1 MLATILLRK
10 SKQEDF
16 PPMSTERSVF
26 YISDGTAI
34 TAEVLGHAVLSQFPV
49 NTNSV
54 TLPFVEN
61 VQRAQAVK
69 AQINA
74 LYQQSGVRPLVFF
87 SIVTPDVREII
98 LESEGFC
105 QDIVQALVG
114 PLQSELGVPSMPVAH
129 RTHGLTASNLGK
141 YDARIAAIDYTLAHD
156 DGISLRG
163 LEDAQVILLGVS
175 RCGKTPTS
183 LYLAMQFGVRAA
195 NYPFIADDMDNLK
208 LPPALRAHQHKLFGL
223 TIDPERLAAIR
234 QERAENTRYAS
245 MRQCRLEVG
254 EVEAL
259 FRTHQIRYLNSTN
272 YSVEEIA
279 TKILDIMGLRR
290 SMY

>member
-1 MLATILLRK
+1 
-10 SKQEDF
+10 
-16 PPMSTERSVF
+16 MSTERSVF

-49 NTNSV
+49 DTHSV

-74 LYQQSGVRPLVFF
+74 LWQRSGVRPLVFF
-87 SIVTPDVREII
+87 SIVTPEVRDII

-105 QDIVQALVG
+105 QDIVQALVA
-114 PLQSELGVPSMPVAH
+114 PLQSELGISSMPVAH
-129 RTHGLTASNLGK
+129 RTHGLTANNLGK

-183 LYLAMQFGVRAA
+183 LYLAMQFGIRAA

-245 MRQCRLEVG
+245 LRQCRLEVG

-279 TKILDIMGLRR
+279 TKILDIMGLERH
-290 SMY
+290 MY

>member
-1 MLATILLRK
+1 M
-10 SKQEDF
+10 DVND
-16 PPMSTERSVF
+16 ERSVF

-49 NTNSV
+49 ATQSV
-54 TLPFVEN
+54 TLPFVET

-74 LYQQSGVRPLVFF
+74 LYQQSGVRPLVFI
-87 SIVTPDVREII
+87 SIVTPEIRDII
-98 LESEGFC
+98 LQSDGFC
-105 QDIVQALVG
+105 QDIVQSLVA
-114 PLQSELGVPSMPVAH
+114 PLQQELGVEPDPIAN
-129 RTHGLTASNLGK
+129 RTHGLTAGNLGK

-163 LEDAQVILLGVS
+163 LEAAQVILLGVS

-183 LYLAMQFGVRAA
+183 LYLAMQFGIRAA

-208 LPPALRAHQHKLFGL
+208 LPPALKPFQNKLFGL

-245 MRQCRLEVG
+245 MR
-254 EVEAL
+254 
-259 FRTHQIRYLNSTN
+259 
-272 YSVEEIA
+272 
-279 TKILDIMGLRR
+279 
-290 SMY
+290 